1 MKTSVRIVLVALLGT
16 FLNPVSQ
23 AQTNFSQV
31 QTLASS
37 NNAFAL
43 DLYARLKAT
52 EGNIF
57 FSPSSISTC
66 LAMVYSGAR
75 GQTAAQMA
83 QTLHFNAEPA
93 PLSAAF
99 SQLQQQLNSIQEKK
113 EVQLDIANGLWSQ
126 KQHPF
131 LPAFMDQARDA
142 FQASLNQADFLTQS
156 EPTRQQIN
164 TWVSDKTHG
173 KIADLLPTGVV
184 NTSTRLILVNAIYFK
199 AAWAQPFRPAA
210 TANAPFHLAAGRD
223 IEAPLMN
230 QKAAF
235 AYAETNNL
243 QLIELPYL
251 GNALSLV
258 ILLPKETATIGDLEH
273 KLTEPVLN
281 QWLGQTR
288 RQRVDLF
295 LPKFKVAA
303 QCNLTQTLNQMGIKD
318 AFTSSA
324 DFSGIDGQRDLLI
337 SAVIHKAC
345 VDLNEQGTEAAAAT
359 GAVMALTS
367 ARPTAIPVF
376 RADHPFLYLIR
387 DNTTRSILFMGRL
400 SDPSHL

>member
-1 MKTSVRIVLVALLGT
+1 
-16 FLNPVSQ
+16 
-23 AQTNFSQV
+23 
-31 QTLASS
+31 
-37 NNAFAL
+37 
-43 DLYARLKAT
+43 
-52 EGNIF
+52 
-57 FSPSSISTC
+57 
-66 LAMVYSGAR
+66 
-75 GQTAAQMA
+75 
-83 QTLHFNAEPA
+83 
-93 PLSAAF
+93 
-99 SQLQQQLNSIQEKK
+99 
-113 EVQLDIANGLWSQ
+113 
-126 KQHPF
+126 
-131 LPAFMDQARDA
+131 
-142 FQASLNQADFLTQS
+142 
-156 EPTRQQIN
+156 
-164 TWVSDKTHG
+164 
-173 KIADLLPTGVV
+173 
-184 NTSTRLILVNAIYFK
+184 
-199 AAWAQPFRPAA
+199 
-210 TANAPFHLAAGRD
+210 
-223 IEAPLMN
+223 MN

-258 ILLPKETATIGDLEH
+258 ILLPKETATIGDLEN

-387 DNTTRSILFMGRL
+387 DNTTQSILFMGRL